1 MFNSF
6 DFEKN
11 SGDNDNNEN
20 ETPKLEFLDYA
31 EYRKLMH
38 MDDDKKKDIKNVP
51 KYNNPLEIIKFPTNK
66 HGIKERQVMIDNII
80 PRLGTS
86 TIING
91 KSGSGKTNLLLNLC
105 LKKEFWGKERPT
117 DKTGYFDLTFF
128 FSPTAESDDMP
139 EYLGIDK
146 KRIVVDDF
154 ENKLE
159 HVFTVQ
165 DKIIK
170 SKGIEKSPKILL
182 IYDDMQANAKF
193 MRSKIFLRSFIAN
206 RHSNITTIF
215 LSQSFTRTPRACRLQ
230 ASNIMI
236 FPASESEINLLVDEF
251 CPAHTTSAQFYELVK
266 EATKD
271 QFNFLHI
278 NCKAPMQDRFRKNLD
293 TYLNI

>member
-38 MDDDKKKDIKNVP
+38 MDDDKKKDNKNVP

>member
-1 MFNSF
+1 
-6 DFEKN
+6 
-11 SGDNDNNEN
+11 
-20 ETPKLEFLDYA
+20 LEFLDYA

-38 MDDDKKKDIKNVP
+38 MDDDKKKDNKNIP
-51 KYNNPLEIIKFPTNK
+51 KYINPLEIIKFPTNK
-66 HGIKERQVMIDNII
+66 HGIKERQVMVDNII

-159 HVFTVQ
+159 HVFSVQ

>member
-11 SGDNDNNEN
+11 SNDNDNNET

-31 EYRKLMH
+31 EYRKLMN
-38 MDDDKKKDIKNVP
+38 MDDDKKKDNKNIP
-51 KYNNPLEIIKFPTNK
+51 KYKNPLEIIKFPTNK

-139 EYLGIDK
+139 
-146 KRIVVDDF
+146 
-154 ENKLE
+154 
-159 HVFTVQ
+159 
-165 DKIIK
+165 
-170 SKGIEKSPKILL
+170 
-182 IYDDMQANAKF
+182 
-193 MRSKIFLRSFIAN
+193 
-206 RHSNITTIF
+206 
-215 LSQSFTRTPRACRLQ
+215 
-230 ASNIMI
+230 
-236 FPASESEINLLVDEF
+236 
-251 CPAHTTSAQFYELVK
+251 
-266 EATKD
+266 
-271 QFNFLHI
+271 
-278 NCKAPMQDRFRKNLD
+278 
-293 TYLNI
+293 